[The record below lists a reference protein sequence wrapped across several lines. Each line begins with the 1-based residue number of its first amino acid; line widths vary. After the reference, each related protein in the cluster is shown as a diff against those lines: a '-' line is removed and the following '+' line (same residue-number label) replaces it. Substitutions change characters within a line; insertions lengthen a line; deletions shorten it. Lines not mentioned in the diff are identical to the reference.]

1 MAFNVLKSKTVWGA
15 VLAVIGYLLQPD
27 VLAVLP
33 DVVASVV
40 TAIGALLAAIGM
52 RQAVAKSGPE
62 GATD

>member
-15 VLAVIGYLLQPD
+15 VIAVIGYLLQPE

-33 DVVASVV
+33 DVAASIVS
-40 TAIGALLAAIGM
+40 AIGALLAAIGM

-62 GATD
+62 ALE